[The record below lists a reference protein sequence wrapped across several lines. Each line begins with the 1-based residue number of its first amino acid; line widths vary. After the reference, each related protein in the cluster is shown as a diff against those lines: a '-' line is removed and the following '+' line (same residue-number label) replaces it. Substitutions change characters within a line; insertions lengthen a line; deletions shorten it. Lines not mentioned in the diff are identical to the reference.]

1 MLLKQYNEIIQ
12 DQLEHGII
20 EEEKSEAVV
29 GNVTLTPQG
38 SSNESKFHHVS
49 SHVYD
54 VSAEPR
60 NQASWNE
67 ILYKGPFLNPELYK
81 LLLQFHVYPV
91 AITADIEKAY
101 HEINIE
107 EKGRD
112 YLRFLRFTNSFN
124 DEEVKICKYCFARVI
139 FGATCSQYLLNTTV
153 NKHTQ
158 KYVDI
163 DKLRKLS
170 RG

>member
-1 MLLKQYNEIIQ
+1 M
-12 DQLEHGII
+12 
-20 EEEKSEAVV
+20 
-29 GNVTLTPQG
+29 
-38 SSNESKFHHVS
+38 
-49 SHVYD
+49 
-54 VSAEPR
+54 
-60 NQASWNE
+60 
-67 ILYKGPFLNPELYK
+67 
-81 LLLQFHVYPV
+81 QFHVYPV

-112 YLRFLRFTNSFN
+112 YLRFLWFTNSFN
-124 DEEVKICKYCFARVI
+124 DEEVKICKYCFTRVI
-139 FGATCSQYLLNTTV
+139 FGAICSQYLLNTTV

-158 KYVDI
+158 KYVDV